1 MKTTILKEE
10 GFELAC
16 RGMAY
21 SYFDPGVQ
29 DPHDWWVN
37 HKSKAMA
44 RARKLADKDG
54 GHNKFLESITVWI
67 DITASRA
74 FWQEMDTYRVGITK
88 QSTSTMHTLS
98 KRRPV
103 QEDFEAYTLPQTV
116 MTFQEIWDNHRDD
129 IMVLKENLPEGFLQT
144 RLLVTNYKTLRNI
157 VLQREKHRYLHWRTF
172 CDALREQLE
181 HPELI
186 WNNHDQA
193 NTGS

>member
-1 MKTTILKEE
+1 MKVTILKEE

-16 RGMAY
+16 RGLAY
-21 SYFDPGVQ
+21 SYYDPGVQ
-29 DPHDWWVN
+29 DVHDWWLN
-37 HKSKAMA
+37 HKTKAMA
-44 RARKLADKDG
+44 RAKKLADKDG

-74 FWQEMDTYRVGITK
+74 FWQEFDTYRVGMTK

-98 KRRPV
+98 KRRPI
-103 QEDFEAYTLPQTV
+103 EADFEEFVLPQTIA
-116 MTFQEIWDNHRDD
+116 TFQSIWDDHRDN

-144 RLLVTNYKTLRNI
+144 RLVCTNYKSLRNL
-157 VLQREKHRYLHWRTF
+157 VMQREKHRYTHWRTL
-172 CDALREQLE
+172 CETLVQQLE

-186 WNNHDQA
+186 WADYGN